1 MVWITTPSGQVQF
14 ANSQWSAYTGLK
26 RPEGPSDEYDAA
38 MHPDDRAPVQQV
50 WRRALESGAPF
61 SMEYRLRSAEGT
73 YRWFLGRA
81 QPVRDTAGAIRM
93 WVGTSTDI
101 DEQKRAN
108 EKLSFVIE
116 ASGVLASASGVQAIA
131 DEFARIAVQRFAD
144 WCVVVLRDE
153 SGVFKLVSLEHRDP
167 EKLRYVRT
175 FADRY
180 PVAAD
185 KEFLAMIER
194 GEPVFVPEISDEML
208 RRSARDEDH
217 LQLLRSLQMHSA
229 IVSPLAASGETIGAI
244 VMYAAESRGT
254 FAETDAEV
262 VGLLAERAALAIS
275 RAQAI
280 GDEQRIRR
288 RLQFVSR
295 ATEVIYQS
303 LDLTTT
309 FGELT
314 RLISSAFADFA
325 VAVRIE
331 RENAVRVIAASHRD
345 PAKDD
350 LVSTLVGV
358 RPLQPDAEKNFVEY
372 LGSNRPHVRDDL
384 RPGMI
389 ERSAWPYLARDI
401 SDLSPRAVVTIPL
414 HARDVTYG
422 AIVAYTTTENKRFTP
437 EEVDVLVEIGRHAAV
452 AMENAV
458 VLERERRIA
467 ETLQDSLLPPS
478 LPDLPGLRFDAVYL
492 PGAAEAEVGGD
503 WYDAFVLENGSIVV
517 SAGDVTG
524 RGPDAAVIMGKVRH
538 LLSIAPSYE
547 SDPSRILDVVESV
560 LTRRYPTAM
569 VTAFLGLIDAQRQS
583 IRFANA
589 GHPPPLLRRTT
600 GIEEL
605 KNDGLPIGLRREA
618 EPSQSTTVDLRNAQM
633 LVLYTDGLVEAT
645 HDVLAGYQRVHDVVS
660 TDALLHTHSPAHF
673 IEQSCLAERPD
684 DDVAVL
690 TLQFDAS
697 LRWSFDAENAR
708 AAQDAR
714 GQFVRY
720 LRKNA
725 APGGDI
731 SMAELVFGE
740 LIGNVVRH
748 APGSIEIDL
757 DWADEYPVL
766 HVLDRGPHFDVSST
780 LPDNVLSES
789 GRGLFIV
796 NALTRSLRIE
806 HIPGYGNHIIA
817 ELPLRRKLE

>member
-1 MVWITTPSGQVQF
+1 MVWTTTSSGEVDF
-14 ANSQWSAYTGLK
+14 VNRLWTAYTGVGMSQVISK
-26 RPEGPSDEYDAA
+26 TYESAV
-38 MHPDDRAPVQQV
+38 HPDDRAQV
-50 WRRALESGAPF
+50 NASWQHALESAQAF
-61 SMEYRLRSAEGT
+61 SMEYRLRSAEGS

-81 QPVRDTAGAIRM
+81 QPLHDAGGAIRM
-93 WVGTSTDI
+93 WVGTLTDI

-108 EKLSFVIE
+108 ENLNFVIE
-116 ASGVLASASGVQAIA
+116 ASGALASASGVQAIA
-131 DEFARIAVQRFAD
+131 DEFSRIAVQRFAD
-144 WCVVVLRDE
+144 WCVIVLRDQF
-153 SGVFKLVSLEHRDP
+153 GILQLVSLQHRDR
-167 EKLRYVRT
+167 EKLRTVRI

-180 PVAAD
+180 PVAGN
-185 KEFLAMIER
+185 KEFLAILER
-194 GEPVFVPEISDEML
+194 GEPMFIPSISEEML
-208 RRSARDEDH
+208 RRSAQDEEH

-229 IVSPLAASGETIGAI
+229 IVSPLIVSGETIGAI
-244 VMYAAESRGT
+244 LMYAAESRGA
-254 FAETDAEV
+254 FAENDAEV

-280 GDEQRIRR
+280 GEEQRIRR
-288 RLQFVSR
+288 RLQFVSQ
-295 ATEVIYQS
+295 ATETIYQS

-314 RLISSAFADFA
+314 KLISNTFADFA

-331 RENAVRVIAASHRD
+331 RENVVRVIAASHRD
-345 PAKDD
+345 PDKDD
-350 LVSTLVGV
+350 LVRTLVGV

-372 LGSNRPHVRDDL
+372 LSSNRAHVRDQL

-389 ERSAWPYLARDI
+389 ERSAWPYLAREI
-401 SDLSPRAVVTIPL
+401 SEISPRSVVTIPL
-414 HARDVTYG
+414 HTRGVTYG
-422 AIVAYTTTENKRFTP
+422 AIVAYTTTENKKFTS

-458 VLERERRIA
+458 VHERERRIA

-492 PGAAEAEVGGD
+492 PSATEAQVGGD
-503 WYDAFVLENGSIVV
+503 WYDAFVLENGAIVV

-547 SDPSRILDVVESV
+547 SDPARILDVVESV
-560 LTRRYPTAM
+560 LARRYPTAI
-569 VTAFLGLIDAQRQS
+569 VTAFLGFIDPKRQS

-600 GIEEL
+600 GIEDL
-605 KNDGLPIGLRREA
+605 KNDGLPIGLRRET
-618 EPSQSTTVDLRNAQM
+618 EPAQSTTVDLHDAQM

-645 HDVLAGYQRVHDVVS
+645 RDVIAGHQQLRDVVS
-660 TDALLHTHSPAHF
+660 RNALLHTHSPAHF
-673 IEQSCLAERPD
+673 IEESCLAERPD

-690 TLQFDAS
+690 TLQFDS
-697 LRWSFDAENAR
+697 SRRWSFDAENAR

-720 LRKNA
+720 LRAKA

-757 DWADEYPVL
+757 DWSGECPVL
-766 HVLDRGPHFDVSST
+766 HVIDRGRPFDGVSN

-806 HIPGYGNHIIA
+806 HIPGYGNHVTA
-817 ELPLRRKLE
+817 ELPLRRKVE

>member
-1 MVWITTPSGQVQF
+1 MVWTATPSGEVDF
-14 ANSQWSAYTGLK
+14 VNRRWTAYTGVGMSQIKSYESAVHPEDRERLDLSWQQALK
-26 RPEGPSDEYDAA
+26 SG
-38 MHPDDRAPVQQV
+38 
-50 WRRALESGAPF
+50 ESF
-61 SMEYRLRSAEGT
+61 SLEYRLRNTEGS

-81 QPVRDTAGAIRM
+81 QPVRDAEDTIRM
-93 WVGTSTDI
+93 WVGTLTDI

-108 EKLSFVIE
+108 ESLTFVIE
-116 ASGVLASASGVQAIA
+116 ASGALASASGVQAIS

-144 WCVVVLRDE
+144 WCVVVLRDDAGTF
-153 SGVFKLVSLEHRDP
+153 SIVSLQHRDP
-167 EKLRYVRT
+167 EKLRYVRK

-180 PVAAD
+180 PVAEA
-185 KEFLAMIER
+185 KEFLAILER
-194 GEPVFVPEISDEML
+194 GEPILISSITDEML
-208 RRSARDEDH
+208 QRSARDEEH

-229 IVSPLAASGETIGAI
+229 VISPLIVSGETIGAI
-244 VMYAAESRGT
+244 LMYAAESRGAFT
-254 FAETDAEV
+254 QNDAEV
-262 VGLLAERAALAIS
+262 VSVLAERAALAIS

-280 GDEQRIRR
+280 GEEQRIRR
-288 RLQFVSR
+288 RLQFVSK
-295 ATEVIYQS
+295 ATETIYQS

-314 RLISSAFADFA
+314 NLISGAFADFT

-345 PAKDD
+345 PEKDD
-350 LVSTLVGV
+350 LVRGLVGV
-358 RPLQPDAEKNFVEY
+358 RPLQPDAEKHFVEY
-372 LGSNRPHVRDDL
+372 LRTNRAQVREQL

-389 ERSAWPYLARDI
+389 ERSAWPYLAREI
-401 SDLSPRAVVTIPL
+401 SEISPRSVATIPL
-414 HARDVTYG
+414 RARDVTYG
-422 AIVAYTTTENKRFTP
+422 AIVAYTTTENKKFTR

-524 RGPDAAVIMGKVRH
+524 RGPDAAVVMGKVRH

-547 SDPSRILDVVESV
+547 WDPARILDVVESV
-560 LTRRYPTAM
+560 LARRYPTTI
-569 VTAFLGLIDAQRQS
+569 VTAFLGIIDPQRQS

-600 GIEEL
+600 GVEEL
-605 KNDGLPIGLRREA
+605 QNDGLPIGLRRETDR
-618 EPSQSTTVDLRNAQM
+618 SHSTTTDLHNAQM

-645 HDVLAGYQRVHDVVS
+645 HDVLAGHQRLREVVS

-673 IEQSCLAERPD
+673 IEESCLAERPD

-720 LRKNA
+720 LRAKA
-725 APGGDI
+725 ASGGDI

-757 DWADEYPVL
+757 DWSGEYPVL
-766 HVLDRGPHFDVSST
+766 HVIDRGRAFEGVSN

-796 NALTRSLRIE
+796 NALTRSMRVE
-806 HIPGYGNHIIA
+806 HISGYGNHVIA
-817 ELPLRRKLE
+817 ELPLRRKVE